1 MRSFQVSVSE
11 NKYRS
16 ESVLCYDSRKR
27 QALEKLEHIGEF
39 EVRENLANG
48 VYGENRRELVEESLE
63 QFQDDLVAE
72 AIEAEVLESASDAN
86 ELAREED
93 RSTTS
98 ESPAEIWYRRSPG
111 MTVLIV
117 FAGVIAG
124 CLIYFFR

>member
-1 MRSFQVSVSE
+1 MTVEKDRLY
-11 NKYRS
+11 K
-16 ESVLCYDSRKR
+16 
-27 QALEKLEHIGEF
+27 KLEHIGEF
-39 EVRENLANG
+39 AVRETLANG

-63 QFQDDLVAE
+63 HFQDDLVAE

-98 ESPAEIWYRRSPG
+98 KSPAEIWYRRSPG